1 MSGLVIGCDVGS
13 GSVRVA
19 VIQLINGLLNDKPI
33 ANSSKSITIY
43 NPKPDYYE
51 QNTDEIW
58 AAICDCV
65 QVWLIININYNL
77 I

>member
-19 VIQLINGLLNDKPI
+19 VIQLIDGLLNDKPI

-65 QVWLIININYNL
+65 QVCINIYYNL